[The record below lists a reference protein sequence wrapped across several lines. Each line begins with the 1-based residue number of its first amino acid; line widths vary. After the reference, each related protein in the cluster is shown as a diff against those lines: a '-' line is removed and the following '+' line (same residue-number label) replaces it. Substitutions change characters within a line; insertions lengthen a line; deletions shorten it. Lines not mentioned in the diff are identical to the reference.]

1 MADHSSNPRTVEGMV
16 VSAKAHKTIKVRV
29 DRRIKHPLYGKY
41 IGRSSHVHAHD
52 EDNDCREGDQVTV
65 VECRPISKSKC
76 WRLKS
81 IDVRSL
87 GA

>member
-1 MADHSSNPRTVEGMV
+1 MAENSSHPRTVEGVV
-16 VSAKAHKTIKVRV
+16 VSAKADKTIKVRV

-52 EDNDCREGDQVTV
+52 EENECCEGDQVTV
-65 VECRPISKSKC
+65 FECRPISKTKC

-81 IDVRSL
+81 IDVRSV
-87 GA
+87 GS